1 MYTCVCMCMI
11 CMCMCV
17 HVKFLAC
24 AAFARRLG
32 LSNGHQDT
40 IHPVFISICFY
51 HHQPK
56 ISSTPDQP
64 RKKHQSKTYLP
75 VYLSIHTHTNTPIH
89 QYDTLFPA
97 IFLCSRKHQPNLPI
111 CPNFPTNLPPT
122 NLLLLSSKCFRAS

>member
-75 VYLSIHTHTNTPIH
+75 VYLSIHTPIH
-89 QYDTLFPA
+89 QYTNTTPFSQQSSSVAENINPTYLY
-97 IFLCSRKHQPNLPI
+97 RLP
-111 CPNFPTNLPPT
+111 FPTNLPPT
-122 NLLLLSSKCFRAS
+122 NLLLLSSKYFRAS